1 MIFSNKIIGKN
12 INLIILKIFLWLF
25 HSFNLIN
32 EILILLIL
40 KKTIVYFFILHSFF
54 WQWHKNETDIEK
66 TTAYQWKM
74 IRFLKIYNLVI
85 WNNEPV
91 WKNDPFHRY
100 CAISKHGIMLNSLSM
115 NFLIMHINFF
125 PWHFMSDK
133 FQVIIICFEIAIYYL
148 ISKEIFLL

>member
-66 TTAYQWKM
+66 TKAYQWKM
-74 IRFLKIYNLVI
+74 IRFLKIYNLVQ
-85 WNNEPV
+85 NNILNLMTAMFIQERGSV
-91 WKNDPFHRY
+91 LRFWKMMKTQTTKCLR
-100 CAISKHGIMLNSLSM
+100 
-115 NFLIMHINFF
+115 
-125 PWHFMSDK
+125 
-133 FQVIIICFEIAIYYL
+133 
-148 ISKEIFLL
+148 